1 MLVVARTED
10 STTGALKP
18 LPFVVPTDA
27 VGLEYTKIEMDII
40 SADRQFSV
48 FLDDVRLPSDA
59 LVGADDAAID
69 QLFAGLNPERIMA
82 SAFAV
87 GMARY
92 ALGVAT
98 EYAKE
103 RVVWR
108 DKPIGSHQGVAHPLA
123 QAHIEVQLAKLMMQ
137 KAATLYDQG
146 DHMGAGEAANMAKHA
161 AGEAGTPGGRSGG
174 ADSGWQR
181 PGQRIRAGRTYRSIQ
196 AVAHRAGQS
205 GDDPQLRRPAQP
217 GPAKVVLM
225 DTSPST
231 DPSSAEAPLV
241 LRHDADR
248 IATLTLDSPENRNAL
263 SSRLVGE
270 LAGHLRDIEAD
281 DTVRAVVLTHTSNTF
296 CAGADLAE
304 GAREGGP
311 AKGVARLVA
320 LLRQV
325 VEVDKPVLAKVEGNV
340 RAGGLGLFAA
350 CDVSV
355 AGLTSSFALT
365 EARLGLSPAV
375 ISLTVLP
382 RLTDRATSRYY
393 LTGDRFDAAE
403 AGRIG
408 LVTIA
413 TDDPDGAV
421 AGLAA

>member
-1 MLVVARTED
+1 
-10 STTGALKP
+10 
-18 LPFVVPTDA
+18 
-27 VGLEYTKIEMDII
+27 
-40 SADRQFSV
+40 
-48 FLDDVRLPSDA
+48 
-59 LVGADDAAID
+59 
-69 QLFAGLNPERIMA
+69 
-82 SAFAV
+82 
-87 GMARY
+87 
-92 ALGVAT
+92 
-98 EYAKE
+98 
-103 RVVWR
+103 
-108 DKPIGSHQGVAHPLA
+108 
-123 QAHIEVQLAKLMMQ
+123 
-137 KAATLYDQG
+137 
-146 DHMGAGEAANMAKHA
+146 
-161 AGEAGTPGGRSGG
+161 
-174 ADSGWQR
+174 
-181 PGQRIRAGRTYRSIQ
+181 
-196 AVAHRAGQS
+196 
-205 GDDPQLRRPAQP
+205 
-217 GPAKVVLM
+217 M

-320 LLRQV
+320 LLRQI
-325 VEVDKPVLAKVEGNV
+325 VELDKPVVAKVEGNV

-365 EARLGLSPAV
+365 KARLGLSPAV
-375 ISLTVLP
+375 ISLTVLA
-382 RLTDRATSRYY
+382 RLTDRAASRYY

-403 AGRIG
+403 AERIG

-413 TDDPDGAV
+413 TEDPDEAV
-421 AGLAA
+421 AGLAASFRKCSPQGLAASKQLATHRILATFDSDAERLIERSAALFSSEDAQEGIASFLERRPPSWAE